1 MKLSTTILLAIMG
14 LCAWAAPLSTS
25 NAVSIAAADVDDNIV
40 YPEFNSDDDN
50 IVYPEFDRDSEI
62 VYPDAYTD
70 V

>member
-1 MKLSTTILLAIMG
+1 MIPRGIRAVQ
-14 LCAWAAPLSTS
+14 PLSHYSVLIIVATT
-25 NAVSIAAADVDDNIV
+25 DVDDNIV

-70 V
+70 D

>member
-1 MKLSTTILLAIMG
+1 MISRGIRAVQ
-14 LCAWAAPLSTS
+14 PLSRYSELIIVAT
-25 NAVSIAAADVDDNIV
+25 ADVDDNIV

-70 V
+70 D